1 MNKGNHSHQNRLY
14 DYEQY
19 LTELE
24 SVRYACS
31 FVRENL
37 ILQIIER
44 YHPKEDFQIWTD
56 ADDETQLIIKVKVNE
71 EGKVHVTELP
81 IVDTTPL
88 FKENFIDG
96 VFTSDHT
103 INWWNLSYYLHPDG
117 IITYDTYYDDLFA
130 SNDSQLTMQS
140 ARAKLQ
146 QALREIPFS
155 KCATFIIGKATKLNA
170 FAYEL
175 ESILE
180 APVKR
185 IEQTWLSIEKMIKLR
200 RLYYEALGEGKELKL
215 HYSHQSA
222 TECIPLSNGSEFVLT
237 LPLSSELFQQRFLG
251 EHPYS
256 ELIAGDAP
264 KPDLEEAGTKL
275 LITSI
280 KVSID
285 IFGNTV
291 LTSHSNANG
300 TKKCLLKSPIS
311 Q

>member
-1 MNKGNHSHQNRLY
+1 MNKGAIVKQKVTNN
-14 DYEQY
+14 YEEY
-19 LTELE
+19 LTDLQN
-24 SVRYACS
+24 VRYACS
-31 FVRENL
+31 LVKENL
-37 ILQIIER
+37 ILQIVDR
-44 YHPKEDFQIWTD
+44 YHPKNDFQIWTD
-56 ADDETQLIIKVKVNE
+56 NEDGYQLIIKVDINE
-71 EGKVHVTELP
+71 HGKIHIKELP
-81 IVDTTPL
+81 IYDTTPL
-88 FKENFIDG
+88 FKDEFIEG
-96 VFTSDHT
+96 IFTSDHT
-103 INWWNLSYYLHPDG
+103 INWWNLCYFSRSDG
-117 IITYDTYYDDLFA
+117 SVTYDTYYDVFYA
-130 SNDSQLTMQS
+130 SNGTELKMAK
-140 ARAKLQ
+140 AREELKKSLAK
-146 QALREIPFS
+146 IPFS
-155 KCATFIIGKATKLNA
+155 KCPTYLVGNVAKLNA
-170 FAYEL
+170 LAYEL
-175 ESILE
+175 EQILK

-185 IEQTWLSIEKMIKLR
+185 IEQTWLSIEKMGKLR
-200 RLYYEALGEGKELKL
+200 ELYYEPLGEGKELKL

-222 TECIPLSNGSEFVLT
+222 TECIPLTNGSEFVLT

-275 LITSI
+275 LITSV